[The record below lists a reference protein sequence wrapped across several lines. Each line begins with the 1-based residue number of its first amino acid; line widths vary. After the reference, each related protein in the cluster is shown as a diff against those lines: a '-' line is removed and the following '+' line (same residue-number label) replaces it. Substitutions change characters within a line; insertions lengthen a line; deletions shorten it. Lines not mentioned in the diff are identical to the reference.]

1 MTPLQSPDRWTER
14 RAARLASII
23 VSAAVVVADV
33 ALVFAFL
40 RYLPGTIPGRWMVL
54 LGIGIIGIFLFAFR
68 RVIVHVRLFRRG
80 L

>member
-1 MTPLQSPDRWTER
+1 MWTER
-14 RAARLASII
+14 RTARLASII

-33 ALVFAFL
+33 VLVIAFL
-40 RYLPGTIPGRWMVL
+40 RFLPGTIPGRWLVL
-54 LGIGIIGIFLFAFR
+54 IAIGILGIFLFALR

>member
-1 MTPLQSPDRWTER
+1 MPPDRWTER

-33 ALVFAFL
+33 VLVFAFL
-40 RYLPGTIPGRWMVL
+40 RYLPGTIPRRWL
-54 LGIGIIGIFLFAFR
+54 ILISIGILGIFLFALR
-68 RVIVHVRLFRRG
+68 RVVVHIRLFRRG

>member
-1 MTPLQSPDRWTER
+1 MPSTSTER

-33 ALVFAFL
+33 VLVIAFL
-40 RYLPGTIPGRWMVL
+40 RYLPGAIPRRWMVL
-54 LGIGIIGIFLFAFR
+54 ISIGILGIFLFALR
-68 RVIVHVRLFRRG
+68 RVIVHVSLFRRG